1 MFLAYLDV
9 CFLKQLQ
16 LDEAANREPH
26 AEVLL
31 AACATRELVYWFL
44 EQEAADR
51 RYLLP
56 EQARSICNHGDE
68 YLKYAEKLSIYA
80 STHSILRWKV
90 LPKMHAARPYNICFH
105 IFRANR
111 KFPYASSGLQASERR
126 HAKISDISKKL
137 SCLRRRGLCSPVE
150 KTSSKYVFECAGR
163 EDAFPLPLA
172 AWSLRSVKRK
182 RFRIEDAIA

>member
-1 MFLAYLDV
+1 MCVVIIQEFKTIRRHSVPIITAGMLRDADAGDHVCLTLKAWNIRVLLAYLDV
-9 CFLKQLQ
+9 CLLKQLQ

-90 LPKMHAARPYNICFH
+90 LPKMHAARPYNMVSHISCEQKVSICK
-105 IFRANR
+105 FR
-111 KFPYASSGLQASERR
+111 SSS
-126 HAKISDISKKL
+126 I
-137 SCLRRRGLCSPVE
+137 
-150 KTSSKYVFECAGR
+150 
-163 EDAFPLPLA
+163 
-172 AWSLRSVKRK
+172 
-182 RFRIEDAIA
+182 